1 MNFFTRI
8 VAHGAICAGVLAV
21 FAPPVIAATA
31 DPVVDSERKELSGFC
46 DEMKFLDGFAREVDA
61 NGDGLADIAVDYS
74 QLSCNGTQMMFC
86 GSGGCTQRIYVQR
99 AGGDF
104 IRVAEF
110 LAYKFEFDRPQ
121 DASFLAV
128 MHGGACNRAGAQT
141 CVKRYA
147 IVGNRVAELVPLP
160 VGRWVYR
167 AAPEPAVL
175 LDNGK
180 GSTLRIAC
188 DGASLRLHY
197 VPHWLREADGTVS
210 REVADRQKDKGAIA
224 AQVDAGGRE
233 TEIRFRIDETA
244 RELVSELVPVDGDL
258 VADMKRGRAIVFHHG
273 DSLEHE
279 MSYTLKGSSKALGQL
294 QKACR

>member
-1 MNFFTRI
+1 
-8 VAHGAICAGVLAV
+8 
-21 FAPPVIAATA
+21 
-31 DPVVDSERKELSGFC
+31 
-46 DEMKFLDGFAREVDA
+46 
-61 NGDGLADIAVDYS
+61 
-74 QLSCNGTQMMFC
+74 
-86 GSGGCTQRIYVQR
+86 
-99 AGGDF
+99 
-104 IRVAEF
+104 
-110 LAYKFEFDRPQ
+110 
-121 DASFLAV
+121 
-128 MHGGACNRAGAQT
+128 
-141 CVKRYA
+141 
-147 IVGNRVAELVPLP
+147 
-160 VGRWVYR
+160 
-167 AAPEPAVL
+167 L